1 MRPIHPSELEI
12 VKEIAQGGQ
21 AKVFLAKYLKT
32 QQNVVVKIYTCR
44 GVNPG
49 ELLRQMESVMEAC
62 EEKSYSGLCPVIG
75 VSADNKGKASV
86 LMQHMEGGLLNFIN
100 NHRDYERV
108 SSRDQLL
115 HMMLRKI
122 EVPLQKCKSSPKN
135 VSWQEC

>member
-1 MRPIHPSELEI
+1 
-12 VKEIAQGGQ
+12 
-21 AKVFLAKYLKT
+21 LKT
-32 QQNVVVKIYTCR
+32 QENVVVKTYTCR

-49 ELLRQMESVMEAC
+49 ELRRQMESVMEAC

-75 VSADNKGKASV
+75 VSADNKGRVSV
-86 LMQHMEGGLLNFIN
+86 LTQHMEGGLRNFIN

-122 EVPLQKCKSSPKN
+122 EGPLQKCESSPKILR
-135 VSWQEC
+135 WHEC